1 MKFTESRGND
11 GERPAEV
18 PFSAALM
25 SPSASFGGIY
35 CPAALPPLPPDFLA
49 AHLDSSYKRL
59 AQALLEHLGLDID
72 AAILRAALDRYD
84 RFDDREDPVPV
95 IRLDDRLF
103 VAELY
108 HGPTRAFKD
117 IALQPFGTI
126 LSALAKRDDRQ
137 FLILTATSGDTGPAA
152 LETFRDAP
160 NIRVVCLYPA
170 GGTSDVQRLQ
180 MVTEAAPNLKVL
192 GIDGNFDDAQTALK
206 SLLASASFNA
216 RLRDLDIAL
225 SAANSVNFGR
235 IAFQIV
241 YQFHAYLALVR
252 QREIEIGRPVALHIP
267 SGNFGN
273 ALGAYYARALGL
285 PVARIV
291 IASNAN
297 NVLTEWIETG
307 RYDMSKRQLIATAS
321 PAMDILKSSN
331 VERVLFDLYGAA
343 RTRELMTLLDTQGW
357 YQLEDAELAR
367 LQAVFAAVCCSD
379 DEALAQI
386 RAAWARGYLLDPHTA
401 TCLKACRGEPW
412 KAEVNIVHSTA
423 EWTKFAP
430 VVERAI
436 HGAETRDDRA
446 ALRAIA
452 DAAGIGIPAAIANLF
467 DRPVAHPEIVAPGD
481 IEARILDFLGA

>member
-1 MKFTESRGND
+1 MNFTESRGND
-11 GERPAEV
+11 GDRPAEV
-18 PFSAALM
+18 PFSAALQ

-35 CPAALPPLPPDFLA
+35 CPAALPPLAPGFLA
-49 AHLDSSYKRL
+49 AHVDSPYKRL
-59 AQALLEHLGLDID
+59 ARALLEHLGLDID

-84 RFDDREDPVPV
+84 RFDDPDDPAPV
-95 IRLDDRLF
+95 IKLDDRLF
-103 VAELY
+103 VTELY

-117 IALQPFGTI
+117 MALQPFGAI
-126 LSALAKRDDRQ
+126 LSALAARDDRQ

-152 LETFRDAP
+152 LETFRNAP

-216 RLRDLDIAL
+216 RLRKLGIAL

-235 IAFQIV
+235 IAFQLV

-252 QREIEIGRPVALHIP
+252 QTEIELGEPVVMHIP

-307 RYDMSKRQLIATAS
+307 RYDMSKRRLIATAS

-331 VERVLFDLYGAA
+331 VERVLFDLYGAP
-343 RTRELMTLLDTQGW
+343 RTRDLMAQLDAQGC
-357 YQLEDAELAR
+357 YQLESAEIER
-367 LQAVFAAVCCSD
+367 LQSVFAAICCSD
-379 DEALAQI
+379 DEAIAQI
-386 RAAWARGYLLDPHTA
+386 RAAWSRGYLVDPHTA
-401 TCLKACRGEPW
+401 TCLKACRGDAW
-412 KAEVNIVHSTA
+412 SNTVNIVHSTA

-430 VVERAI
+430 TVDRAI
-436 HGAETRDDRA
+436 NGTEARADEA

-452 DAAGIGIPAAIANLF
+452 AAAGIEIPPAIAGLF
-467 DRPVAHPEIVAPGD
+467 ERPVAHPEVVAAGD
-481 IEARILDFLGA
+481 IETRILAFLDA

>member
-1 MKFTESRGND
+1 MIFTESRGND
-11 GERPAEV
+11 GERPPEV
-18 PFSAALM
+18 PFSAALA

-35 CPAALPPLPPDFLA
+35 CPAELPPLPSGFLA
-49 AHLDSSYKRL
+49 DHVASPYKRL

-84 RFDDREDPVPV
+84 RFDDPDDPVPV
-95 IRLDDRLF
+95 IKLDERLF

-117 IALQPFGTI
+117 MALQPFGTI
-126 LSALAKRDDRQ
+126 LSALAARDDRQ

-216 RLRDLDIAL
+216 RLRELGIAL

-235 IAFQIV
+235 IVFQLI

-252 QREIEIGRPVALHIP
+252 QREIELGESVAMHIP

-297 NVLTEWIETG
+297 NVLTEWIESG
-307 RYDMSKRQLIATAS
+307 RYDMSKRRLIATAS

-343 RTRELMTLLDTQGW
+343 RTRELMALLDAQGW
-357 YQLEDAELAR
+357 YQLEAAELER

-379 DEALAQI
+379 DEAMAHI
-386 RAAWARGYLLDPHTA
+386 RAAWSRGYLLDPHTA
-401 TCLKACRGEPW
+401 TCLKACRSDAW
-412 KAEVNIVHSTA
+412 ADAVNIVHSTA

-430 VVERAI
+430 VVDRAI
-436 HGAETRDDRA
+436 NGADARDDQA

-452 DAAGIGIPAAIANLF
+452 AAAGIEVPAAIAELF
-467 DRPVAHPEIVAPGD
+467 ELPVAHPEVVAAD
-481 IEARILDFLGA
+481 EIEARILAFLGA

>member
-1 MKFTESRGND
+1 MIFTESRGND
-11 GERPAEV
+11 GERPTEV
-18 PFSAALM
+18 RFSTALA

-35 CPAALPPLPPDFLA
+35 CPAALPPLPAGFLA
-49 AHLDSSYKRL
+49 AHVDSSYKQL

-72 AAILRAALDRYD
+72 TAVLRTALDRYD
-84 RFDDREDPVPV
+84 RFDDPDDPVPV
-95 IRLDDRLF
+95 VGLDERLF

-117 IALQPFGTI
+117 MALQPFGQI
-126 LSALAKRDDRQ
+126 LAALAARENRQ

-152 LETFRDAP
+152 LETFRDVP

-180 MVTEAAPNLKVL
+180 MVTESAANLKVL

-206 SLLASASFNA
+206 ALLASESFNA
-216 RLRDLDIAL
+216 RLRTLGVAL

-235 IAFQIV
+235 IAFQLI
-241 YQFHAYLALVR
+241 YQFHAYLALLR
-252 QREIEIGRPVALHIP
+252 RRAIELGEPVAMHIP

-307 RYDMSKRQLIATAS
+307 RYDMSKRRLIATAS

-343 RTRELMTLLDTQGW
+343 RTRELMAQLDAQGW
-357 YQLEDAELAR
+357 YQLEAAELEQ

-379 DEALAQI
+379 DEAMAQI
-386 RAAWARGYLLDPHTA
+386 RAAWSRGYLLDPHTA
-401 TCLKACRGEPW
+401 TCLKACRSEAW
-412 KAEVNIVHSTA
+412 ADTVNIVHSTA

-430 VVERAI
+430 AVDRAI
-436 HGAETRDDRA
+436 HGDGTRDDEA

-452 DAAGIGIPAAIANLF
+452 DAAGIGIPPAIAALF
-467 DRPVAHPEIVAPGD
+467 ERPVTHSEVVAARD
-481 IEARILDFLGA
+481 IEARILEFLAG

>member
-1 MKFTESRGND
+1 MIFTESRGND
-11 GERPAEV
+11 GEHPAEV
-18 PFSAALM
+18 PFSAALA
-25 SPSASFGGIY
+25 SPAASFGGIY
-35 CPAALPPLPPDFLA
+35 CPAELPSLPRDFLA
-49 AHLDSSYKRL
+49 AHLDSPYKRL

-72 AAILRAALDRYD
+72 AAVLRAALDRYD
-84 RFDDREDPVPV
+84 RFDDPADPVPV
-95 IRLDDRLF
+95 VRLDDNLF

-117 IALQPFGTI
+117 MALQPFGTI
-126 LSALAKRDDRQ
+126 LSALAARDKRQ

-216 RLRDLDIAL
+216 RLRGLGIAL

-235 IAFQIV
+235 IAFQLV

-252 QREIEIGRPVALHIP
+252 QQVIELGAPVALHIP

-297 NVLTEWIETG
+297 DVLTEWIDSG
-307 RYDMSKRQLIATAS
+307 RYDMSKRRLIATAS

-343 RTRELMTLLDTQGW
+343 RTRELMTQLDAQGW
-357 YQLEDAELAR
+357 YQLDSAELER
-367 LQAVFAAVCCSD
+367 LQAVFAAISCSD
-379 DEALAQI
+379 DEAMAQI
-386 RAAWARGYLLDPHTA
+386 RDAWARGYLLDPHTA
-401 TCLKACRGEPW
+401 TCLKACRSEPW
-412 KAEVNIVHSTA
+412 AGGVNIVHSTA

-430 VVERAI
+430 IVDRAI
-436 HGAETRDDRA
+436 NGAGSRDDRA
-446 ALRAIA
+446 ALRSIA
-452 DAAGIGIPAAIANLF
+452 DAAGIEIPPAIANLF
-467 DRPVAHPEIVAPGD
+467 ERPVAHPDVVAPGE
-481 IEARILDFLGA
+481 IEARILEFLDA